1 MYVECEPV
9 TDRRIFFEVF
19 CFQLINDRQGNTKAK
34 MVTIVIGSNNPVS
47 KNTIEQLAKLAWK
60 MLSMSIW
67 CLLSSEVD
75 SRIHEVR
82 CAFFAH
88 DGRWKNVFDMRKTCA
103 AHFMDTAINLT

>member
-9 TDRRIFFEVF
+9 TDRRIVFEVF
-19 CFQLINDRQGNTKAK
+19 CFHLINDRQENTKAK
-34 MVTIVIGSNNPVS
+34 MVTTVIGSSNLVS
-47 KNTIEQLAKLAWK
+47 KNTIDQLAMLAWK
-60 MLSMSIW
+60 MLSISIW

-88 DGRWKNVFDMRKTCA
+88 VKYIFPSCLSR
-103 AHFMDTAINLT
+103 

>member
-19 CFQLINDRQGNTKAK
+19 CFHLINDRQGNTKAK
-34 MVTIVIGSNNPVS
+34 MVTTVIGSNNPVS
-47 KNTIEQLAKLAWK
+47 KNTIEQLAMLAWK
-60 MLSMSIW
+60 MLSISIW

-88 DGRWKNVFDMRKTCA
+88 VKYIFPSCFLIVG
-103 AHFMDTAINLT
+103 IIQ

>member
-19 CFQLINDRQGNTKAK
+19 CFQLVNDRQGNTKAK
-34 MVTIVIGSNNPVS
+34 MVTTVVGSNNPVS
-47 KNTIEQLAKLAWK
+47 KNTIEQLAMLAWK
-60 MLSMSIW
+60 MLSISIW

-88 DGRWKNVFDMRKTCA
+88 VKYIFPSCYAVG
-103 AHFMDTAINLT
+103 